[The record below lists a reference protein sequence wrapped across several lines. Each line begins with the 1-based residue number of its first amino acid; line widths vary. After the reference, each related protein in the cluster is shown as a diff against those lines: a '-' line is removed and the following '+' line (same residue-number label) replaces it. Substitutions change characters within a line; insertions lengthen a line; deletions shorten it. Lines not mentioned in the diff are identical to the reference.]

1 MKQYLEYIK
10 ENFKCEMRNDCF
22 YISVRDEIITIKDD
36 KWHIEKFRKYDRK
49 NIFNL
54 KVEENWSVLILI
66 LNLFNKGYTKEEIY
80 LEKSFL
86 VGHDYKYLDVAI
98 YNKRKPFAFI
108 EVKKCNEISKFTTI
122 KDINK
127 QQANTNPKQLFSYI
141 WQQQWV
147 SVASYYT
154 FDPKTKKHEFF
165 NVFIDDSIK
174 RSNSVDELFEFWN
187 KIWDNSNILSWDKFN
202 VKLVPLKY
210 ADLKEISENDVK
222 TIFYQ
227 FLTILRLNSVSDHS
241 NAFDKLINI
250 LMVKVYDEINN
261 KGDDKNATEIIING
275 RKVKGLQFQYI
286 DNLDNDVSFLK
297 RLNNLYK
304 TCMKDYMN
312 KNIIDYTDAEIDEI
326 LNKSSD
332 SKIREVIDNLRLK
345 KNNAFS
351 FIEVFDDK
359 TFKEN
364 AIILKEIVKL
374 LQNWK
379 FKYPNKDQ
387 YLGDFFERLLNTT
400 WKQEAGQF
408 FTPMPIVDFMINSL
422 PIKEKI
428 DNYIIK
434 NSQEFIPKMID
445 YACGSGHFL
454 VSYMDRVQKI
464 IENYETNKNKYK
476 QQIGSYKSDPFSW
489 AEKNVVGIEKD
500 YRLAKTTKTATYL
513 NGDGWAKI
521 INGDGINKF
530 SCYEYRTC
538 MLSSNDTILEE
549 FDFVVANPPF
559 SIHGFMKNIK
569 INGVTD
575 KDFSLLKNMSY
586 QANEIEILFV
596 ERAWQLLKKDGIAAI
611 ILPRSILFNSNY
623 SQMRTFLLKNFK
635 IECICEFGEKTFGFT
650 PTNPVILFL
659 RKKVMENTNYDVLL
673 LASPLF
679 FKEKSSNE
687 WNFLGYKFSNSK
699 NKIGIVLL
707 DSYQNLSLN
716 YAPIVH
722 RFLLN
727 GSHDNFL
734 DEVKKYKYF
743 SVQKLS
749 NILCENENGEKNLI
763 FTHFKNQRTGF
774 VTLSQLRNDVDFK
787 INPEL
792 SELSIDNCPELFDNK
807 HQLDKTKLDSL
818 PYIEIGD
825 IKNGNIL
832 KRNKKMLSGS
842 RIICKG
848 DLVIGS
854 VCPSKNNIAISDNI
868 YKCRSAIIV
877 IRSQN
882 KAFLTKLYNYLR
894 KNENNVW
901 WDIWTTLIGFKITYG
916 KISDHN
922 IQNVLLF
929 EKAKLV

>member
-1 MKQYLEYIK
+1 MENCYLKYIK
-10 ENFKCEMRNDCF
+10 KNFEYCEKNGLLNVLVHNETIVIKIGENEW
-22 YISVRDEIITIKDD
+22 Y
-36 KWHIEKFRKYDRK
+36 IEKFKKFDRK

-54 KVEENWSVLILI
+54 KIEENWSVLILV

-98 YNKRKPFAFI
+98 YKNKKPFAFI
-108 EVKKCNEISKFTTI
+108 EVKKYDEIKKYITI
-122 KDINK
+122 KDIDK
-127 QQANTNPKQLFSYI
+127 PQANANPKQLFSYI

-154 FDPKTKKHEFF
+154 FDPKKQKHEFF
-165 NVFIDDSIK
+165 NVFIDDNIK

-210 ADLKEISENDVK
+210 SDLKEISENDVK

-250 LMVKVYDEINN
+250 LMIKVYDEINN
-261 KGDDKNATEIIING
+261 KGDDQCATEIIVNG
-275 RKVKGLQFQYI
+275 NKLKGLQFQYI
-286 DNLDNDVSFLK
+286 DSFDNDVSFLK
-297 RLNNLYK
+297 RLNDLYK
-304 TCMKDYMN
+304 TCMKDYMD
-312 KNIIDYTDAEIDEI
+312 KDIIDYTDVEIDRI
-326 LNKSSD
+326 LEKNQD
-332 SKIREVIDNLRLK
+332 SKIREIIDNLRLK

-428 DNYIIK
+428 DNYVAK

-454 VSYMDRVQKI
+454 VSYMDQVQKI
-464 IENYETNKNKYK
+464 LENYKTSKSIYK
-476 QQIGSYKSDPFSW
+476 QKISSYKSDPFSW

-530 SCYEYRTC
+530 SCDEYRKC
-538 MLSSNDTILEE
+538 ILSSNDTKLEE

-559 SIHGFMKNIK
+559 SISGFMKNIK
-569 INGVTD
+569 ANGISD

-586 QANEIEILFV
+586 QASEIEILFV
-596 ERAWQLLKKDGIAAI
+596 ERAWQLLKDDGIAAI
-611 ILPRSILFNSNY
+611 ILPRSILFNSSY
-623 SQMRTFLLKNFK
+623 SQMRTFLLKKFK

-659 RKKVMENTNYDVLL
+659 RKKIMHDTNYDVLL

-679 FKEKSSNE
+679 FKQKSKDE
-687 WNFLGYKFSNSK
+687 WNF
-699 NKIGIVLL
+699 
-707 DSYQNLSLN
+707 
-716 YAPIVH
+716 
-722 RFLLN
+722 
-727 GSHDNFL
+727 
-734 DEVKKYKYF
+734 
-743 SVQKLS
+743 
-749 NILCENENGEKNLI
+749 
-763 FTHFKNQRTGF
+763 
-774 VTLSQLRNDVDFK
+774 
-787 INPEL
+787 
-792 SELSIDNCPELFDNK
+792 
-807 HQLDKTKLDSL
+807 
-818 PYIEIGD
+818 
-825 IKNGNIL
+825 
-832 KRNKKMLSGS
+832 
-842 RIICKG
+842 
-848 DLVIGS
+848 
-854 VCPSKNNIAISDNI
+854 
-868 YKCRSAIIV
+868 
-877 IRSQN
+877 
-882 KAFLTKLYNYLR
+882 
-894 KNENNVW
+894 
-901 WDIWTTLIGFKITYG
+901 
-916 KISDHN
+916 
-922 IQNVLLF
+922 
-929 EKAKLV
+929 